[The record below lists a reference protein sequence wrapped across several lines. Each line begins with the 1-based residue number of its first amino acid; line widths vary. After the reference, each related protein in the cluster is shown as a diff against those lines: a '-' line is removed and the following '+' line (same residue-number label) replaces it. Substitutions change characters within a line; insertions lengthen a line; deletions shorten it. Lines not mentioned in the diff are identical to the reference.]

1 MRRLIAILVV
11 VGLMMVVLA
20 TGALAASP
28 NAGCPVG
35 PSGTG
40 GSNNEAWVLWDE
52 ATLADA
58 AEAAGH
64 DPAEASLEFGQFNK
78 NNDDLLC
85 VMVQVLPN
93 DASGAD
99 TWFVTHDN
107 NAREK

>member
-11 VGLMMVVLA
+11 VGIVMVVLA

-28 NAGCPVG
+28 YAGCSVG

-40 GSNNEAWVLWDE
+40 GSTIGGWELWDE
-52 ATLADA
+52 ATLGDA
-58 AEAAGH
+58 QVAAGF
-64 DPAEASLEFGQFNK
+64 DLEGYSAEFDKQDN
-78 NNDDLLC
+78 NNDGTLC

-93 DASGAD
+93 DASGSD

>member
-11 VGLMMVVLA
+11 VGLIMVVLA

-28 NAGCPVG
+28 YAGCPVG

-40 GSNNEAWVLWDE
+40 GSTIGGWELWDE
-52 ATLADA
+52 VTTADA
-58 AEAAGH
+58 LVAGGL
-64 DPAEASLEFGQFNK
+64 DPAEASLVFEEVDK
-78 NNDDLLC
+78 NNDGLLC

-93 DASGAD
+93 DASGFD
-99 TWFVTHDN
+99 TWFVYHDN